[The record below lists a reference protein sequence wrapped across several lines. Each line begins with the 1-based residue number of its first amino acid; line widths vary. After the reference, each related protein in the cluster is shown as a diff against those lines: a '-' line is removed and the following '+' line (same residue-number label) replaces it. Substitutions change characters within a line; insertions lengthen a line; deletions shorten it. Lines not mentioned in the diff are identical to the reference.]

1 MRSNRSEVNA
11 DEPAPADFVTKKLW
25 KRSGKTARKKI
36 AKTSKVSERKR
47 LLIFGSSFNCVGPF
61 LQDNSQD
68 HLDGDDRND
77 FKIGPTADSGRIR
90 WLSVVLRVGTDV
102 ANMVN
107 D

>member
-1 MRSNRSEVNA
+1 MRLSREGQN
-11 DEPAPADFVTKKLW
+11 
-25 KRSGKTARKKI
+25 I
-36 AKTSKVSERKR
+36 
-47 LLIFGSSFNCVGPF
+47 
-61 LQDNSQD
+61 QD
-68 HLDGDDRND
+68 HRVGDDRIR